1 MIKELFLLF
10 LQVMTTLLPFLWH
23 TYLYGK
29 KKRKYQSLKIVSM
42 HNKIFLCNLYEV
54 FGSRVLICLFAMSYA
69 QYGVAQTSNFYI
81 SGQVID
87 HDSIGVVNCPIAL
100 WRYSDST
107 LVATSL
113 SDEKGQFIFR
123 NVSRGKYSIN
133 LGNLQYEKQLIN
145 VQISNTNIA
154 LPQIV
159 LKEYVIDLDEVVVK
173 QKRSLIKVQ
182 PGEVRYFVDADPLAK
197 TSSLYQVFQRLPL
210 ISLSK
215 GGITIKGSIAP
226 TFFINGVPAAQ
237 INENPQETLKSIRA
251 ELVKEIQI
259 ITTPGAKY
267 DADFSG
273 GIINIITKRKFE
285 TKATGSV
292 GLTLNTRNQY
302 SGSGTIAFQVGKLT
316 LQGNITYGNQKGY
329 KEQWGL
335 ERTSIDDPKNHF
347 FQQEKE
353 RVYHKNSNLIAATL
367 LTWEPNANDLLIV
380 GYNYLKL
387 DTRGEGMQKHSMYTL
402 DNSLNCQ
409 YQIQELN
416 NTIYESMD
424 AYSSFQHKW
433 GKGNLILLMY
443 QYKSLP
449 KKEYNTFLASQIIN
463 FSINDQRFKQT
474 THNVEHTL
482 QGDATYTWKD
492 VHSVNG
498 GIKGIIRTNSN
509 DSRLQNR
516 NNSKDNWIEKNDIN
530 DLFSHNQYILGV
542 YTEYQLM
549 KKPWNLRVGIRDEW
563 TMQNIKYQLSPSD
576 NFSTNFNNFLIS
588 CGLNYSISS
597 TNSISLNYR
606 SNIRRPSIRHLNPK
620 ASINDPSY
628 VYYGNPNLKSEMHHS
643 WSSDWSIYGNKGLLN
658 LSAELRYSRNAIQPN
673 YGILPNG
680 VMYRSYNNDGK
691 YYEGGLSSYGS
702 YNISDAISASIN
714 GYITYRN
721 INGVLA
727 NTKVSNKGFW
737 GGASASITLNLP
749 KEYYLN
755 FYGGFNS
762 SAITLEGRNYNF
774 YHCGGVLSKSFL
786 NERLNVS
793 FSAIDF
799 LWDSKRY
806 RRSYQTPDF
815 KGTAYYQNYGILLE
829 LGVTYRFNM
838 NNIKGKKATK
848 RIQNKDVLDFETN

>member
-1 MIKELFLLF
+1 
-10 LQVMTTLLPFLWH
+10 MT
-23 TYLYGK
+23 
-29 KKRKYQSLKIVSM
+29 
-42 HNKIFLCNLYEV
+42 
-54 FGSRVLICLFAMSYA
+54 YA
-69 QYGVAQTSNFYI
+69 QYGAAQTSSFYI

-87 HDSIGVVNCPIAL
+87 HDSIGVMNCPIAL
-100 WRYSDST
+100 WRSSDST

-113 SDEKGQFIFR
+113 SDEKGQFVFR
-123 NVSRGKYSIN
+123 NISPGKYSIN
-133 LGNLQYEKQLIN
+133 LGNLQYEKQSIK
-145 VQISNTNIA
+145 VQISNTNIT

-173 QKRSLIKVQ
+173 QKRPLIKIQ

-197 TSSLYQVFQRLPL
+197 ASSLYQVFQRLPL
-210 ISLSK
+210 ISLSN

-237 INENPQETLKSIRA
+237 INGNPQEALKSIRA

-292 GLTLNTRNQY
+292 GLTQNTRNQY
-302 SGSGTIAFQVGKLT
+302 SGAGAIALQVGKLT

-335 ERTSIDDPKNHF
+335 ERTSLANSQNHF

-353 RVYHKNSNLIAATL
+353 RVYHKNSNLIASTL

-387 DTRGEGMQKHSMYTL
+387 DTRGEGTQKHSMYTL
-402 DNSLNCQ
+402 DNSLSYQ

-449 KKEYNTFLASQIIN
+449 KKEDNAYLVSQALN
-463 FSINDQRFKQT
+463 HPINDQRFNQI
-474 THNVEHTL
+474 THNIEHTI
-482 QGDATYTWKD
+482 QGDATYSWKD

-498 GIKGIIRTNSN
+498 GLKGIIRINSSE
-509 DSRLQNR
+509 SRLQDR
-516 NNSKDNWIEKNDIN
+516 NNSKDDWIQKNDIN

-542 YTEYQLM
+542 YTEYQL
-549 KKPWNLRVGIRDEW
+549 KKMPWNLRVGIRDEW

-576 NFSTNFNNFLIS
+576 NFSTNFNNCLLS
-588 CGLNYSISS
+588 CRLNYSISG
-597 TNSISLNYR
+597 TNSIGFNYR
-606 SNIRRPSIRHLNPK
+606 SNISRPSIRHLNPK
-620 ASINDPSY
+620 ININDPSY
-628 VYYGNPNLKSEMHHS
+628 VYYGNPNLKSEIHHS
-643 WSSDWSIYGNKGLLN
+643 LSSDWSIYGNKGLLN
-658 LSAELRYSRNAIQPN
+658 LSAVLRYSRNAIQTN
-673 YGILPNG
+673 YGTLPNG
-680 VMYRSYNNDGK
+680 VMYRSYNNNGK

-702 YNISDAISASIN
+702 YNISDAISASFS
-714 GYITYRN
+714 GYITYRSL
-721 INGVLA
+721 NGVLGDK
-727 NTKVSNKGFW
+727 KVSNKGFW
-737 GGASASITLNLP
+737 GGASASISLNLP

-755 FYGGFNS
+755 FYGGINS
-762 SAITLEGRNYNF
+762 SAITLEGTGYNF
-774 YHCGGVLSKSFL
+774 YHCGGVLSKSFI
-786 NERLNVS
+786 NERLNIS

-799 LWDSKRY
+799 LWDSKTY

-815 KGTAYYQNYGILLE
+815 KGRAYYQNYGILLE

-848 RIQNKDVLDFETN
+848 RIQNKDVLDFGTN